1 MKGVLN
7 MPDSS
12 NRGEPINSIEEM
24 ETSPWRRF
32 IHYLILVFSLVFIFW
47 SFYYLNIP
55 ISRFLKLFGPIGHK
69 INQLFFPPDL
79 SYILNV
85 GMLRSIV
92 ETFQMGILGTV
103 LGLAL
108 CVPLAWFAALNMTP
122 NRLIFYPLGRGILIG
137 ARSIYEMIWAM
148 LFTMILGF
156 GPLPGTLTCI
166 LATIGFSGKLMAEEI
181 EVIRLGPVEAIRA
194 TGAGEIKIFLW
205 GVFPQVQTSWTGIA
219 IYGWDSTFRLATI
232 MGYVGAGGIGMYL
245 RETIETLAYEKTG
258 MTLII
263 IIGLVVI
270 SEIGSAYARKR
281 VA

>member
-1 MKGVLN
+1 
-7 MPDSS
+7 MPNPD
-12 NRGEPINSIEEM
+12 NRGRPINSKEEM
-24 ETSPWRRF
+24 GTSPRRSLF
-32 IHYLILVFSLVFIFW
+32 RYLGLLFFLAFVLW

-55 ISRFLKLFGPIGHK
+55 LSRFLRMFGPLGHK
-69 INQLFFPPDL
+69 VLQLFFPPDVR
-79 SYILNV
+79 YIQNV
-85 GMLRSIV
+85 GMLKSIV
-92 ETFQMGILGTV
+92 ETFQMGIFGTF

-122 NRLIFYPLGRGILIG
+122 NRLIFYPLGRGIIIG
-137 ARSIYEMIWAM
+137 VRSIYELIWAM

-156 GPLPGTLTCI
+156 GPLPGTLTCM

-181 EVIRLGPVEAIRA
+181 EAIRLGPVEAIRA
-194 TGAGEIKIFLW
+194 TGAGEIKVFLY
-205 GVFPQVQTSWTGIA
+205 GVFPQVQTAWTGIA
-219 IYGWDSTFRLATI
+219 IYGWDSTFRMATI

-270 SEIGSAYARKR
+270 SEVTSAYARQR